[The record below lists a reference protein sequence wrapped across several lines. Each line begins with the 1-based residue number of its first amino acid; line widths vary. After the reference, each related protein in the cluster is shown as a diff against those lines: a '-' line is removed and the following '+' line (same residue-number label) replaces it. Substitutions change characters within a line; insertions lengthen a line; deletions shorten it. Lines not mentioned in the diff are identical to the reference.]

1 MFKQLLR
8 TSPFGALGLLV
19 LLAACSKD
27 KPAPTP
33 AGSWQVD
40 GQPQQSDRVSIT
52 LGTPALNPDVV
63 TIAIWQNF
71 NTTTSTGSAVVLT
84 MNVPQRPGTYS
95 LAGTRAPA
103 SAAYS
108 DYSSAGSGNG
118 LYPAVSGSIAI
129 STLTSN
135 SISGTFT
142 FTGAELFNSQHTKQ
156 ITNGQFNTSF

>member
-1 MFKQLLR
+1 
-8 TSPFGALGLLV
+8 V

-27 KPAPTP
+27 KTTPTP

-40 GQPQQSDRVSIT
+40 GQPQQSERVSIT
-52 LGTPALNPDVV
+52 LGTPALNSGIV

-71 NTTTSTGSAVVLT
+71 NTTASTGSAVVLT
-84 MNVPQRPGTYS
+84 MNVPQRTGTYS
-95 LAGTRAPA
+95 LAGTSTST

-108 DYSSAGSGNG
+108 AYSSAGQGTG
-118 LYPAVSGSIAI
+118 LYTATSGSVTI

-142 FTGAELFNSQHTKQ
+142 FTGTELFNSQHTKQ